1 MTNGSQK
8 SGQRTAIVIFHWSF
22 VICQIGITGRERVA
36 MAKIDEFMIG
46 VDLGGTSMMVVALDS
61 KGKIL
66 ADRARSTKP
75 ELGAD
80 KVMERIADTVEKLLF
95 DIGKGVRKAEGVC
108 VGAPGVIDRENGL
121 VVRSP
126 NLNWTE
132 YPLAKKLSQLLHSP
146 VVLDNDVNAGAV
158 GEHVLGAGRGAR
170 NMVAIFVGTGIGG
183 GVIIND
189 ELYYG
194 GRGSAGEVGHMKILA
209 DGPVCGCGRRGCVEA
224 LASRTAMERD
234 VESALKAGR
243 ESAIPEIMKRD
254 NRDRMTSSVIQEAL
268 QSRDALME
276 EVLRRAQL
284 YLGLLVASVVNLLDP
299 QCVVIGGGIVERL
312 KEDFLKPVQMT
323 AYEHFLRVKDSNRV
337 KIVASELG
345 DHAGA
350 AGAAVLAWR
359 ALKGMDLRTSS
370 MTNDK

>member
-1 MTNGSQK
+1 
-8 SGQRTAIVIFHWSF
+8 
-22 VICQIGITGRERVA
+22 
-36 MAKIDEFMIG
+36 MAKTDEFMVG
-46 VDLGGTSMMVVALDS
+46 VDLGGTSLMVVALDS

-66 ADRARSTKP
+66 ADRTRSTKP

-80 KVMERIADTVEKLLF
+80 KVTERIAETIGKLL
-95 DIGKGVRKAEGVC
+95 DDMGRGGRKAEGVC
-108 VGAPGVIDRENGL
+108 IAAPGAIDRENGL
-121 VVRSP
+121 VLRAP
-126 NLNWTE
+126 NLDWTE
-132 YPLAKKLSQLLHSP
+132 YPLAKKLGQLLPSP

-183 GVIIND
+183 GIIIND

-194 GRGSAGEVGHMKILA
+194 SRGSAGEVGHMKILA
-209 DGPVCGCGRRGCVEA
+209 DGPVCGCGRRGCAEA
-224 LASRTAMERD
+224 LASRTSMERD

-254 NRDRMTSSVIQEAL
+254 GRDRMTSSVIQEAL
-268 QSRDALME
+268 QRRDALME
-276 EVLRRAQL
+276 EILRRAQL

-312 KEDFLKPVQMT
+312 KEEFLRPVQVT
-323 AYEHFLRVKDSNRV
+323 AYEHFLRVKDRNRV

-345 DHAGA
+345 DHAGGV
-350 AGAAVLAWR
+350 GAAVLAWR
-359 ALKGMDLRTSS
+359 VLKGVDLRSHS
-370 MTNDK
+370 MTNEK

>member
-1 MTNGSQK
+1 
-8 SGQRTAIVIFHWSF
+8 
-22 VICQIGITGRERVA
+22 
-36 MAKIDEFMIG
+36 
-46 VDLGGTSMMVVALDS
+46 
-61 KGKIL
+61 
-66 ADRARSTKP
+66 
-75 ELGAD
+75 
-80 KVMERIADTVEKLLF
+80 
-95 DIGKGVRKAEGVC
+95 
-108 VGAPGVIDRENGL
+108 
-121 VVRSP
+121 
-126 NLNWTE
+126 
-132 YPLAKKLSQLLHSP
+132 
-146 VVLDNDVNAGAV
+146 
-158 GEHVLGAGRGAR
+158 
-170 NMVAIFVGTGIGG
+170 
-183 GVIIND
+183 
-189 ELYYG
+189 
-194 GRGSAGEVGHMKILA
+194 
-209 DGPVCGCGRRGCVEA
+209 
-224 LASRTAMERD
+224 MERD

-312 KEDFLKPVQMT
+312 KEDFLRPVQMT
-323 AYEHFLRVKDSNRV
+323 AYEHFLRLKDSNRV

-359 ALKGMDLRTSS
+359 ALKGMDLRKSS